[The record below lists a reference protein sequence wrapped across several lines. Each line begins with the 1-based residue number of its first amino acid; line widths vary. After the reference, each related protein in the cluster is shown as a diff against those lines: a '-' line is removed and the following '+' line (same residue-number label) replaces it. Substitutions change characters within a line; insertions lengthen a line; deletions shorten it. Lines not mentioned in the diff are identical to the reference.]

1 MQMAAHRQLQEQFE
15 GRMANF
21 GMSLK
26 DMKLL
31 QVSDEIIRKLVP
43 REA

>member
-1 MQMAAHRQLQEQFE
+1 MQMAAHRQLQGQFE
-15 GRMANF
+15 GRMASF